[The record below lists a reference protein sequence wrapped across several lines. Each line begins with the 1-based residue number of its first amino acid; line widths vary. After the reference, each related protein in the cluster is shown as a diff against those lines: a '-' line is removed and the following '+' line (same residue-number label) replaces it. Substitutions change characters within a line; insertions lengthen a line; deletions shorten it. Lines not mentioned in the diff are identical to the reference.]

1 MEKIDI
7 VIPWVDSTDPQW
19 LKDKN
24 SYLGFVEEPNTD
36 LDKYYRDWNTL
47 LFVFRGID
55 KFMPWVNKV
64 YFLTYGHIPKWLNI
78 ASSKL
83 VILKHS
89 DFFLDKAT
97 LPVFNS
103 DAIEMNLLGIDQL
116 SEQFIYFNDDTLV
129 LKPVS
134 PERFFRD
141 GKPVDY
147 LIQDIPR
154 GGFLYKKFRSND
166 TYADIVLNSVH
177 PLNSFYPKR
186 NLLESNKECFYHPS
200 YHLID
205 KIRNFIFNCFSNY
218 DWIKVNH
225 SPQPI
230 LKSSINECYK
240 LFPDI
245 LKETSYSKFRRYSDV
260 CHYIYRNLSLVK
272 GDFYPYNFYDS
283 FCLVLSSYKRFEKE
297 LPIVDCVTFLCAN
310 DSEKLS
316 KSDFIKI
323 KPLLEEKLLSILPE
337 KSSFEK

>member
-1 MEKIDI
+1 MKKIDI
-7 VIPWVDSTDPQW
+7 VIPWVDSTDSQW

-24 SYLGFVEEPNTD
+24 SYLGFVEESDIN

-64 YFLTYGHIPKWLNI
+64 YFLTYGHIPKWLNTS
-78 ASSKL
+78 APKL

-89 DFFLDKAT
+89 DFFLDKST

-154 GGFLYKKFRSND
+154 GGFLYKKFRSSD

-186 NLLESNKECFYHPS
+186 NLQKSNKEYFYHRS
-200 YHLID
+200 YRPMD
-205 KIRNFIFNCFSNY
+205 KIRNFIFNCSSNY

-230 LKSSINECYK
+230 LKSSMRECYE
-240 LFPDI
+240 LFPDV
-245 LKETSYSKFRRYSDV
+245 LKETSKSKFRRYSDV

-283 FCLVLSSYKRFEKE
+283 FCLVLSSYKRFAKE
-297 LPIVDCVTFLCAN
+297 LSAIDHITFFCPN
-310 DSEKLS
+310 DDPRISEQDYIRTKRELT
-316 KSDFIKI
+316 DI
-323 KPLLEEKLLSILPE
+323 LNNILPE
-337 KSSFEK
+337 KCSFEK